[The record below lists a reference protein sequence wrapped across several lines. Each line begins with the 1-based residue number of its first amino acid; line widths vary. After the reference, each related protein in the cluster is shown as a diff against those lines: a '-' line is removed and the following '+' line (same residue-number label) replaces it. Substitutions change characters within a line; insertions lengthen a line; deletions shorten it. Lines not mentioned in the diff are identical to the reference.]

1 VLDENRQEVTMEL
14 HVLAA
19 TDDGTLWHNFRNAA
33 GKWALFCKVVGET
46 PSGVNPGK
54 VVDSA
59 SAVDSNKNLHVLV
72 VTPDG
77 TLCHALRSGAGP
89 SPTGLWTNL
98 VDVATVVPKPPESPH
113 GIGRIRAVTAATDGL
128 NLQVLAATEDGKLWQ
143 TVRKGK
149 PHPDLSSEWSRWNR
163 YRTDQQPDPQF
174 LDRCRNVEP
183 GKFRTLTT
191 ARVP

>member
-1 VLDENRQEVTMEL
+1 VLDGNRQEVTMEL

-33 GKWALFCKVVGET
+33 GKWGLFCKVVGET
-46 PSGVNPGK
+46 PNGVNPGK
-54 VVDSA
+54 VIDSA
-59 SAVDSNKNLHVLV
+59 SAVDSNKDLHVLV

-77 TLCHALRSGAGP
+77 KLSHALRSGAGP
-89 SPTGLWTNL
+89 TIGRWTNL
-98 VDVATVVPKPPESPH
+98 NDVARVVPKPPESPD
-113 GIGRIRAVTAATDGL
+113 GIGGIRAVTAATDGL

-149 PHPDLSSEWSRWNR
+149 PHPDTSSEWSRWNR

-174 LDRCRNVEP
+174 PDRCSKVEP
-183 GKFRTLTT
+183 GKFKTLTT
-191 ARVP
+191 ARLP